1 MFKINARDCVIK
13 DVNKK
18 VEREFLNNNHVQGF
32 VKGSTVCYGLYLNDE
47 LVQIMSLGNQD
58 IVSHINGN
66 LLEIVLR
73 KIILLEVVSLGFGNI
88 S

>member
-1 MFKINARDCVIK
+1 MHLCGCCLWVIKINSLH
-13 DVNKK
+13 
-18 VEREFLNNNHVQGF
+18 FLNNNHVQGF